1 MTEDRFRIV
10 VAEDEDPIREN
21 LVRLLR
27 LEGFDV
33 VAGANGEEA
42 LALIREHGPG
52 LVLSD
57 AMMPKLD
64 GYGLL
69 KVIRD
74 DPETANIPFIFLT
87 ARADR
92 DDLRG
97 GMNLGADDYLVKPFQ
112 REEVL
117 AAVRARAARSA
128 AHAQTA
134 QKAKDEA
141 KRLLHFDPL
150 TDLPNQT
157 LLLDRLRAA
166 MNQAQRDQGRVALL
180 TIGLD
185 GLGRINDT
193 LGREQGDR
201 LLCEAADRLFLR
213 INQWAFASEFDTVA
227 RRSGD
232 QFSILVAGFGDDAQL
247 DRICADVAEITAR
260 PYRLG
265 GHDDIFMTACVGAA
279 LLGEGAETP
288 EELLRRADAA
298 MNQAKA
304 AGPGNLRHF
313 SSQMNEGMVRRVRLH
328 NELHKALER
337 GEVSL
342 HYQPKIE
349 IASLKIVGFEA
360 LMRWRHPDLGFV
372 SPGEFIPVAEESGII
387 VALGAWALTEACRQT
402 KAWLDA
408 GHRDLRVAVNLSARQ
423 FGRDDLV
430 ETIASALHQAGL
442 PPRALELEITE
453 SIALHGVERTLAI
466 LTSLKDL
473 GVTLAMDDFGTG
485 YSWLSYLK
493 RFPIDALKIDQSFVR
508 NITTDKGDAA
518 IARAVVAMA
527 HSFGMIVVAE
537 GVETREAL
545 DVLAGFGC
553 EDAQGYYFS
562 KPLPAVEAT
571 ALLAC
576 GPIWSP
582 A

>member
-1 MTEDRFRIV
+1 VTEERFRIV

-21 LVRLLR
+21 LMRLLR

-42 LALIREHGPG
+42 LALIREHRPG

-69 KVIRD
+69 KALRE
-74 DPETANIPFIFLT
+74 DPDTTNIPFIFLT

-92 DDLRG
+92 DDLRS

-117 AAVRARAARSA
+117 AAVRARAARA
-128 AHAQTA
+128 AVHAQTA

-141 KRLLHFDPL
+141 RHLLHFDPL

-157 LLLDRLRAA
+157 LLLERLRAA
-166 MNQAQRDQGRVALL
+166 MNQAERDKGRIALL
-180 TIGLD
+180 TVGLD

-193 LGREQGDR
+193 LGRDYGDR
-201 LLCEAADRLFLR
+201 LLCETADRLFLR

-232 QFSILVAGFGDDAQL
+232 QFSILVAGFGDDAHL
-247 DRICADVAEITAR
+247 DRICVDIVEIVAR
-260 PYRLG
+260 PYQLA
-265 GHDDIFMTACVGAA
+265 GHDDVFVTGCVGAA
-279 LLGEGAETP
+279 LWEDGADTP

-298 MNQAKA
+298 MNQAKTV
-304 AGPGNLRHF
+304 GPGSLRHF

-337 GEVSL
+337 GDLSL

-349 IASLKIVGFEA
+349 IGSLKIVGFEA
-360 LMRWRHPDLGFV
+360 LMRWRHAELGFV
-372 SPGEFIPVAEESGII
+372 SPGEFIPIAEESGII
-387 VALGAWALTEACRQT
+387 VSLSAWALGEACRQT
-402 KAWLDA
+402 KAWLDS

-423 FGRDDLV
+423 FARDDLV
-430 ETIASALHQAGL
+430 ETIAAALHQANL

-453 SIALHGVERTLAI
+453 SLALHGVERTI
-466 LTSLKDL
+466 SMLTALKEL
-473 GVTLAMDDFGTG
+473 GVSLAMDDFGTG
-485 YSWLSYLK
+485 YSSLSYLK

-518 IARAVVAMA
+518 IARAIVAMA

-537 GVETREAL
+537 GVESREAL
-545 DVLAGFGC
+545 DILALLGC

-562 KPLPAVEAT
+562 KPLPAEEAS
-571 ALLAC
+571 ALLAR
-576 GPIWSP
+576 GSVWSP